1 MSLFT
6 KLYENPEKN
15 SSCRKGAVKNIVRRD
30 GKENRM
36 RFARFAQLN
45 HEKRWR
51 RAAALLLA
59 LSMLFSFLPVSLID
73 AVDESEAVISEPNET
88 ASPEATVPATDRTD
102 AADTTGIATAPA
114 ETDAP
119 ETTVPATAAP
129 DAPTTEPTEPAAPP
143 GDYRA
148 DRDGS
153 TCGNHRNRLL
163 PGNDRT
169 DRNRRVCGDDQPSRH
184 HRPCRDD
191 RNHSHRS
198 ARSSQRRR

>member
-1 MSLFT
+1 VNLFT

-73 AVDESEAVISEPNET
+73 AVDESEVDHSKVSVGSIVKVEKHGKEVEYTIVGSNEVDFWSGKISDQSPIGAALIGAREGDTVTVET
-88 ASPEATVPATDRTD
+88 
-102 AADTTGIATAPA
+102 
-114 ETDAP
+114 
-119 ETTVPATAAP
+119 P
-129 DAPTTEPTEPAAPP
+129 DGTSYPLK
-143 GDYRA
+143 
-148 DRDGS
+148 
-153 TCGNHRNRLL
+153 LL
-163 PGNDRT
+163 SVS
-169 DRNRRVCGDDQPSRH
+169 RVKLNG
-184 HRPCRDD
+184 
-191 RNHSHRS
+191 
-198 ARSSQRRR
+198 

>member
-1 MSLFT
+1 MNLFA

-73 AVDESEAVISEPNET
+73 AVDESEAVIS
-88 ASPEATVPATDRTD
+88 
-102 AADTTGIATAPA
+102 
-114 ETDAP
+114 
-119 ETTVPATAAP
+119 
-129 DAPTTEPTEPAAPP
+129 
-143 GDYRA
+143 
-148 DRDGS
+148 
-153 TCGNHRNRLL
+153 
-163 PGNDRT
+163 
-169 DRNRRVCGDDQPSRH
+169 
-184 HRPCRDD
+184 
-191 RNHSHRS
+191 
-198 ARSSQRRR
+198 